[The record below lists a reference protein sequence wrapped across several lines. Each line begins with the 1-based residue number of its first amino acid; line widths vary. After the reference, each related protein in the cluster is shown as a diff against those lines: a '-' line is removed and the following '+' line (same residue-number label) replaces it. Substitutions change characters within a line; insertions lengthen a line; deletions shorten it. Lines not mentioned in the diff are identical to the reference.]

1 MCCALH
7 IRVCVCVLEK
17 GRAEPTRPS
26 CCAPDVCQEG
36 KDASAPTPSAVSNR
50 LSSADPSQA
59 EAKTPRRTACPART
73 SKLRLQPLPPLP
85 ESEAPGE
92 QTVATQPGQEQERGI
107 FGVAEHAAWSPGSP
121 AHPKCCYVWRTP
133 RGADDG
139 QRGVTKLSVNIL
151 FSIF

>member
-59 EAKTPRRTACPART
+59 EAKTPRRTACPARDRT
-73 SKLRLQPLPPLP
+73 HPGDPCLAQTEARAQAAASHGSVKPRVLVVPLGPRRSSDSVAPISCGSDILPGGRQGPDCISGTRLAAFRLP
-85 ESEAPGE
+85 
-92 QTVATQPGQEQERGI
+92 
-107 FGVAEHAAWSPGSP
+107 
-121 AHPKCCYVWRTP
+121 
-133 RGADDG
+133 
-139 QRGVTKLSVNIL
+139 
-151 FSIF
+151 